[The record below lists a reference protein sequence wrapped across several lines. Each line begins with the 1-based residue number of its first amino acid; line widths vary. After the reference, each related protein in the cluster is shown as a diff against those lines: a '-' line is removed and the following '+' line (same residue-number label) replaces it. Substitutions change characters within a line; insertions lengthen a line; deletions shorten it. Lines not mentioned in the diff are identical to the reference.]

1 VPGRFL
7 FANCNKAEA
16 PRNSTC
22 LGYDLTDFVGLAPP
36 ARAFSPTNAM
46 PVAVAASPL
55 AAMDV
60 EDGLADGLGNLL
72 DRDVDFSIGE
82 MDFDEDDLFGDL
94 W

>member
-1 VPGRFL
+1 
-7 FANCNKAEA
+7 
-16 PRNSTC
+16 
-22 LGYDLTDFVGLAPP
+22 
-36 ARAFSPTNAM
+36 M

-72 DRDVDFSIGE
+72 DREVDFSIGE